1 MIALYALAVN
11 GYMFYFMGCF
21 TEKEI
26 IEIESEIRKNIVNMN
41 APLSHRDW
49 KALIKKVSMEMNIE
63 IIPIEI
69 SQIIRT

>member
-1 MIALYALAVN
+1 
-11 GYMFYFMGCF
+11 MFYFMGCF

-41 APLSHRDW
+41 APLSHMDW

-63 IIPIEI
+63 IIP
-69 SQIIRT
+69 T